1 MSNNVPALSKG
12 VTRLENAIV
21 TLSGPALAT
30 SGIIAGVDIL
40 TNNLIAR
47 YAPSAGAIAGLV
59 WAICLMLT
67 LDFQVLMLG
76 VRARRIYAS
85 SKKGGWQKFGELVLC
100 IAIAAALGYVSLQ
113 MGSIFAHMLGT
124 NLTIVQA
131 QADLGINPIALIY
144 ERSALVLLLIFL
156 SGWLREHDTP
166 TVGVI
171 EDRVPVTPVPTA
183 IPEQVAPDWRE
194 VLQEFAKVQQTT
206 IETVIERTMERV
218 TITQLPQVEQANT
231 PLQIEASAE
240 SQNGLISAPARDGMG
255 KIVSYEQSIAAILE
269 RDPEATIE
277 QVMSETG
284 CKQKTAEKWMKR
296 LDVPS
301 KKEATS

>member
-1 MSNNVPALSKG
+1 MSSNVPALSKG

-47 YAPSAGAIAGLV
+47 YAPGAGAIAGLV

-85 SKKGGWQKFGELVLC
+85 RTKSGWQKFGELVLC
-100 IAIAAALGYVSLQ
+100 VAIASALGYVSLQ

-144 ERSALVLLLIFL
+144 ERSALVLVLIFI
-156 SGWLREHDTP
+156 SGWLRDDVPADDRRVAQQPQEASTMTMTPDEIRSMIVDALTSVRVSVASVDTLQLPDKASSHDGGTTMGTDETLSETP
-166 TVGVI
+166 ESLNAAIARLEVAYQSMLTGHAEISASALAGVAHV
-171 EDRVPVTPVPTA
+171 RKATA
-183 IPEQVAPDWRE
+183 IEWLRGKQQEQE
-194 VLQEFAKVQQTT
+194 E
-206 IETVIERTMERV
+206 
-218 TITQLPQVEQANT
+218 
-231 PLQIEASAE
+231 
-240 SQNGLISAPARDGMG
+240 
-255 KIVSYEQSIAAILE
+255 
-269 RDPEATIE
+269 
-277 QVMSETG
+277 
-284 CKQKTAEKWMKR
+284 
-296 LDVPS
+296 
-301 KKEATS
+301 